1 MGFFDK
7 LKNGLGKTKNS
18 INEKFNNVFSSF
30 RKVDE
35 DMLEELEEALITS
48 DIGMETSI
56 QMIDKLRN
64 KIKREKIEDEEA
76 VRKALKEI
84 MKETLEVA
92 EPKLNLNTK
101 PSIITGWHVSK

>member
-18 INEKFNNVFSSF
+18 INEKINNVFSSF

-35 DMLEELEEALITS
+35 EMLEELEEVLITS

-56 QMIDKLRN
+56 QMIEN
-64 KIKREKIEDEEA
+64 
-76 VRKALKEI
+76 
-84 MKETLEVA
+84 
-92 EPKLNLNTK
+92 
-101 PSIITGWHVSK
+101 